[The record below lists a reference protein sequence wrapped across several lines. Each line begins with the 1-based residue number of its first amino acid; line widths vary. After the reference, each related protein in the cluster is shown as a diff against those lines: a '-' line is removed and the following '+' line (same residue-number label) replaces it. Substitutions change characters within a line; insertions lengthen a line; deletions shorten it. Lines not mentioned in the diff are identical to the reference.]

1 MITSIDEIQ
10 PSPFA
15 INQIRVTVENLH
27 SDLKYHLKKVGIS
40 ESYYKEAVTYLKSH
54 FKEYEEWL
62 KKHEDE
68 LF

>member
-1 MITSIDEIQ
+1 MITSIDEIK

-15 INQIRVTVENLH
+15 INQIRVSVENMH
-27 SDLKYHLKKVGIS
+27 SDLKYQLKQAGVS
-40 ESYYKEAVTYLKSH
+40 ESYYKEAVAYLKSH
-54 FKEYEEWL
+54 FKEYESWL